1 MKITALDLDELDVG
15 DCLVEITALDLD
27 ELDAGDCLV
36 EITALDLDEL
46 DAGDCLVGGGGCSH
60 LHQLSR
66 ADRASLHIW

>member
-1 MKITALDLDELDVG
+1 MK
-15 DCLVEITALDLD
+15 ITALDLD